1 MVGPMNEIFAPIKQK
16 KISEEIADQLKSLI
30 YQGQLKPGQRLP
42 PERDLAK
49 SLGVS
54 RVSLREALN
63 TLQGM
68 GLLEIQQGNRTFVR
82 PITTLSVYDPLVS
95 FSKGSPANMMQ
106 VFELRKYLEVGS
118 ISLAAERAD
127 SHEIQRLDEILIE
140 MEDDLLKNRLGARTD
155 LNFHITLAEAT
166 HNQAYIHVMNTIY
179 DLLQEE
185 LRVAWGSVFRRK
197 EKRRKLFLQHKKI
210 FYAVKEH
217 NPKEAAQEALE
228 HLDFVGKEWKESLI
242 KEP

>member
-1 MVGPMNEIFAPIKQK
+1 MSEIFAPIKQK
-16 KISEEIADQLKSLI
+16 KVSEEIVDQLKSLI

-82 PITTLSVYDPLVS
+82 PITTLSVNNPLVS
-95 FSKGSPANMMQ
+95 FSKDSPSNMMQ
-106 VFELRKYLEVGS
+106 VFEIRKYLEVGS
-118 ISLAAERAD
+118 ISLAAERAE
-127 SHEIQRLDEILIE
+127 SHEIRRLEEILIE
-140 MEDDLLKNRLGARTD
+140 MEDDLLKNRLGARSD
-155 LNFHITLAEAT
+155 LNFHTTLAEAA
-166 HNQAYIHVMNTIY
+166 HNQAYMHLMRTIY
-179 DLLQEE
+179 DLMQEE
-185 LRVAWGSVFRRK
+185 LRIAWGSVFRKK
-197 EKRRKLFLQHKKI
+197 EKRNKLFEQHQKI
-210 FYAVKEH
+210 FHAVKEH
-217 NPKEAAQEALE
+217 NPEEAAQVALE
-228 HLDFVGKEWKESLI
+228 HLDFVGKEWKESLV

>member
-106 VFELRKYLEVGS
+106 VFESTVSRPSGRPLVEQNDV
-118 ISLAAERAD
+118 
-127 SHEIQRLDEILIE
+127 
-140 MEDDLLKNRLGARTD
+140 
-155 LNFHITLAEAT
+155 
-166 HNQAYIHVMNTIY
+166 
-179 DLLQEE
+179 
-185 LRVAWGSVFRRK
+185 
-197 EKRRKLFLQHKKI
+197 
-210 FYAVKEH
+210 
-217 NPKEAAQEALE
+217 
-228 HLDFVGKEWKESLI
+228 
-242 KEP
+242 

>member
-1 MVGPMNEIFAPIKQK
+1 MVGPMNDIFAPIRQK
-16 KISEEIADQLKSLI
+16 KISEEISDQLKSLI

-82 PITTLSVYDPLVS
+82 PITTLSVNNPLVS
-95 FSKGSPANMMQ
+95 FSKDSPSNMMQ
-106 VFELRKYLEVGS
+106 VFEIRKYLEVGS
-118 ISLAAERAD
+118 ISLAAERAE
-127 SHEIQRLDEILIE
+127 SHEIRRLEEILIE
-140 MEDDLLKNRLGARTD
+140 MEDDLLKNRLGARSD
-155 LNFHITLAEAT
+155 LNFHTTLAEAA
-166 HNQAYIHVMNTIY
+166 HNQAYMHLMRTIY
-179 DLLQEE
+179 DLMQEE
-185 LRVAWGSVFRRK
+185 LRIAWGSVFRKK
-197 EKRRKLFLQHKKI
+197 EKRNKLFEQHQKI
-210 FYAVKEH
+210 FHAVKEH
-217 NPKEAAQEALE
+217 NPEEAAQVALE
-228 HLDFVGKEWKESLI
+228 HLDFVGKEWKESLV